1 MLSPSNFR
9 SLVLIACCFALV
21 VPLAPSVTAAEKP
34 VSFELDVQP
43 ILVAQGCSAGACH
56 GKSRGQNGFQLS
68 LLCFDPDFDYAALTQ
83 NARGRRVFPAAP
95 EKSLL
100 LLKGAAIVPH
110 GGGQRLPKGS
120 ADYETL
126 RHWIEQGATRRLAQE
141 PKLVGVTIDPK
152 DAVLKP
158 KEQRQ
163 IKVTAQYSDGTSRD
177 VTAQTAFQSSE
188 AAIVSVDK
196 TGLISAG
203 PLPGEA
209 TLMARYMYIIA
220 TCNVEGADD
229 GSSGAE

>member
-1 MLSPSNFR
+1 MQIAPARSALLSA
-9 SLVLIACCFALV
+9 LAALLIAGR
-21 VPLAPSVTAAEKP
+21 SAAADDT

-68 LLCFDPDFDYAALTQ
+68 LLCFDPDFDHAALTQ

-126 RHWIEQGATRRLAQE
+126 RRWIEQGASRRLEQE
-141 PKLVGVTIDPK
+141 PKLTGV
-152 DAVLKP
+152 
-158 KEQRQ
+158 
-163 IKVTAQYSDGTSRD
+163 
-177 VTAQTAFQSSE
+177 
-188 AAIVSVDK
+188 
-196 TGLISAG
+196 
-203 PLPGEA
+203 
-209 TLMARYMYIIA
+209 
-220 TCNVEGADD
+220 
-229 GSSGAE
+229 